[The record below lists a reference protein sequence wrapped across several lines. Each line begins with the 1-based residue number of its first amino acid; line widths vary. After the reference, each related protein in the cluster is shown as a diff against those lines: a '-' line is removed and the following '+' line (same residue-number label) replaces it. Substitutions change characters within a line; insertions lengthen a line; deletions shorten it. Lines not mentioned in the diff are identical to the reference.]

1 MLISLKGKEEGFTLV
16 EVLAALIIL
25 SIVFIAAASFFSQS
39 LSYTKKNEHKTV
51 TVNLA
56 RNALVYMEKQSF
68 TEIKQEFAANAT
80 IACSPTAPTCIYQSM
95 PSLDPSIL
103 KQVLNPVVNG
113 IQYNVTITYQNQLH
127 DGLEAII
134 QPYLLPVEV
143 NVYKMEQTA
152 TTASM
157 TRLEGYIT
165 DASIR

>member
-1 MLISLKGKEEGFTLV
+1 MLISLKGKEEGFTLI

-25 SIVFIAAASFFSQS
+25 SIVFIAATSFFSQS
-39 LSYTKKNEHKTV
+39 LSFTKKNEHKTV

-56 RNALVYMEKQSF
+56 RNALVYLEKQSF
-68 TEIKQEFAANAT
+68 TEMKQELAAHAT
-80 IACSPTAPTCIYQSM
+80 IACELTSAACAYPNM
-95 PSLDPSIL
+95 PSLDPAVL

-113 IQYNVTITYQNQLH
+113 IQYNVTVTYQDQLH
-127 DGLEAII
+127 NGLEAAV

-143 NVYKMEQTA
+143 NVYKVEQSITS
-152 TTASM
+152 ASM